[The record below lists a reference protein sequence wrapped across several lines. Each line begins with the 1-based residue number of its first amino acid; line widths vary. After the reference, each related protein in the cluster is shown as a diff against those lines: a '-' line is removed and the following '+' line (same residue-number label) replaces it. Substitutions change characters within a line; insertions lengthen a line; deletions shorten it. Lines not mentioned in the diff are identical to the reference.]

1 MADQPGSRQDCDLLR
16 LVFVS
21 RARPGL
27 TPEDIESL
35 SRRSEARNRAA
46 GLTGLLLHQGETFFC
61 VLEGARR
68 RLFAAMER
76 IMTDPRHA
84 GVEILLEMPIENRRF
99 DFVEPRPSA
108 RRCARALQR
117 RLRAGA
123 RMPTKVAVVPRAS
136 ART

>member
-1 MADQPGSRQDCDLLR
+1 VADQPGSRQDCDLLR

-27 TPEDIESL
+27 TPEDLESL

-76 IMTDPRHA
+76 IITDPRHA

-99 DFVEPRPSA
+99 DSWSLGRLPDGALAPCSADFV
-108 RRCARALQR
+108 RALGCRQ
-117 RLRAGA
+117 
-123 RMPTKVAVVPRAS
+123 K
-136 ART
+136 